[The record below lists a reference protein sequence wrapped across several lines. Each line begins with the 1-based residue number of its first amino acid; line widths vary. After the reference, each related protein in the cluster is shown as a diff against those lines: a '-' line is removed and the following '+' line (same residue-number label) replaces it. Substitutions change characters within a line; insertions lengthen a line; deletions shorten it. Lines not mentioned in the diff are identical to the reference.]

1 MNIDPKSMICGIP
14 ALDAKKLML
23 LLRQKKQ
30 FYVININD
38 FLKCSSE
45 NSLIVL
51 SDLVQSCY
59 IQETNNDEKDS
70 SYSVTEKGSLLAM
83 ASTSKPYKR
92 KSVENTL
99 NKFMLRVKRVN
110 KNEDYLHGVSKVIIF
125 GSYLGT
131 KEFLGDLNIVVQL
144 KVKNLAE
151 YRTKHNELIELAE
164 ENGVNF
170 PDFYYKENYSYHM
183 TSSYLKSRSRI
194 ISLHDMEREAS
205 LIDTL
210 EHKVIFETEL

>member
-1 MNIDPKSMICGIP
+1 MICGIP

-23 LLRQKKQ
+23 LLRKKKQ

-45 NSLIVL
+45 NSLIIL